1 MRTSMK
7 CLFVVALAAGG
18 FEAVAAAT
26 PDHSGLVTR
35 LVTGAFAAVFL
46 LGAWAMWSRQ
56 SVLAASAIGVFL
68 VLEVAFT
75 PFYERNSIGDW
86 LIQIAFAVVGVVGIG
101 AWIDVLR
108 NRSTVRVA
116 GPR

>member
-1 MRTSMK
+1 MK

-18 FEAVAAAT
+18 FEGVTAVT
-26 PDHSGLVTR
+26 PDDSDLATR

-68 VLEVAFT
+68 ALEVAFT
-75 PFYERNSIGDW
+75 PFYERSSIGDW
-86 LIQIAFAVVGVVGIG
+86 VIQLAFAAVALVGVVAGV
-101 AWIDVLR
+101 DVVR
-108 NRSTVRVA
+108 KRSTVRMA
-116 GPR
+116 APR